1 MADCELCGRNAAELY
16 LISLENAKLSVC
28 EACSSK
34 GEFIGK
40 IRLAP
45 EKKQTV
51 ITSDAPEEE
60 IIDNYADLIREKR
73 DALGISLEDFAQKI
87 GESASLFKKIE
98 TGKMTPSERTASKI
112 QKILGIK
119 LYRMV
124 KKENIELKKK
134 KATLTLADVVKIKEK
149 RK

>member
-1 MADCELCGRNAAELY
+1 MADCELCGKNAAELY

-28 EACSSK
+28 DACSAR
-34 GEFIGK
+34 GELIGRV
-40 IRLAP
+40 RLEP

-60 IIDNYADLIREKR
+60 IIDNYAEIIREKR

-87 GESASLFKKIE
+87 GESASLYKKIE
-98 TGKMTPSERTASKI
+98 TGKMTPTERTASKI

-124 KKENIELKKK
+124 KKESVEIKKQSK
-134 KATLTLADVVKIKEK
+134 TLTLADVVKIKEK
-149 RK
+149 KK